1 MDGDTAY
8 ERRGGGNVFANMV
21 MTEDTRIILTRI
33 PPGSSI
39 GKHIQSTGDDVNYV
53 LEGEGKAVC
62 DGEEE
67 ILSPGVCHVCP
78 KGSEHSIVNDGEA
91 DLTLFTTVPMPHSP

>member
-1 MDGDTAY
+1 
-8 ERRGGGNVFANMV
+8 MV

-39 GKHIQSTGDDVNYV
+39 GKHIQSTGDDVNYM

-62 DGEEE
+62 DGKEE

>member
-1 MDGDTAY
+1 MN
-8 ERRGGGNVFANMV
+8 GGGSVFANMV

-39 GKHIQSTGDDVNYV
+39 GEHIQSTGDDVNYV

-62 DGEEE
+62 DGKEE

-91 DLTLFTTVPMPHSP
+91 DLILFTTVPMPHPP

>member
-1 MDGDTAY
+1 MN
-8 ERRGGGNVFANMV
+8 GGGSVFANMV

-39 GKHIQSTGDDVNYV
+39 GEHIQPTGDDVNYV

-62 DGEEE
+62 DGKEE

-91 DLTLFTTVPMPHSP
+91 DLILFTTVPMPHSP

>member
-8 ERRGGGNVFANMV
+8 ERRGGSVFANMV

-62 DGEEE
+62 DGKEE

>member
-1 MDGDTAY
+1 
-8 ERRGGGNVFANMV
+8 MV

-39 GKHIQSTGDDVNYV
+39 GEHIQSTGDDVNYV

-62 DGEEE
+62 DGKEE
-67 ILSPGVCHVCP
+67 IPSPGVCHVCP

-91 DLTLFTTVPMPHSP
+91 DLILFTTVPMPHSP

>member
-1 MDGDTAY
+1 MN
-8 ERRGGGNVFANMV
+8 GGGGSVFANMV

-62 DGEEE
+62 DGKEE

-91 DLTLFTTVPMPHSP
+91 DLILFTTVPMPHSP

>member
-1 MDGDTAY
+1 
-8 ERRGGGNVFANMV
+8 MV

-39 GKHIQSTGDDVNYV
+39 GEHIQSTGDDVNYV

-62 DGEEE
+62 DGKEE

-91 DLTLFTTVPMPHSP
+91 DLILFTTVPMPHSP

>member
-1 MDGDTAY
+1 MN
-8 ERRGGGNVFANMV
+8 GGGSVFANMV

-39 GKHIQSTGDDVNYV
+39 GEHIQSTGDDVNYV

-62 DGEEE
+62 DGKEE

-91 DLTLFTTVPMPHSP
+91 DLILFTTVPMPHSP

>member
-1 MDGDTAY
+1 
-8 ERRGGGNVFANMV
+8 MV
-21 MTEDTRIILTRI
+21 MTEDARIILTRI

-39 GKHIQSTGDDVNYV
+39 GEHIQSTGDDVNYV

-62 DGEEE
+62 DGKGET
-67 ILSPGVCHVCP
+67 LSPGVCHVCP

-91 DLTLFTTVPMPHSP
+91 DLILFTTVPMPHSP

>member
-1 MDGDTAY
+1 
-8 ERRGGGNVFANMV
+8 MV

-33 PPGSSI
+33 PLGSSI
-39 GKHIQSTGDDVNYV
+39 GKHIQSTGDDVNYM

-62 DGEEE
+62 DGKEE

-91 DLTLFTTVPMPHSP
+91 DLILFTTVPMPHSP